1 MTRVSA
7 PLDKSTRSV
16 AADWVE
22 LQVLVTDRATSEQQL
37 LRSQSTQAEP
47 DHGDALTELDF
58 EPVDEEILE
67 PENEQ
72 LSERVGDEL
81 AYRERVLGSL
91 YPFEL
96 VTQYGKW
103 VLQRRPATTE
113 SEQAAHDCYV
123 ACLLISAMHSQLLPI
138 TSTHQLVAE
147 SAQVMQIE
155 SYLAAAEL
163 LGGKAYW
170 FGFPRPDHSGM
181 LLAIQKLVD
190 SMGLGEAPGK
200 RPDGLSANAA
210 DGTVDIVVWRPFL
223 DGQPGAVVAYGQ
235 VASGRNWESKPIK
248 SFIDGHFYP
257 WFVKPPSRKHVEL
270 LFVPILQHHKLDET
284 RGRDFWEIAREQAR
298 LREMDYGVVIDR
310 LRLTELMALTEVN
323 DRYPDDHDVH
333 RAAANEWREAAL
345 RYASG
350 VEEAA

>member
-7 PLDKSTRSV
+7 PLDKSTRSL

-22 LQVLVTDRATSEQQL
+22 LQVLVTDHGIGEQQL
-37 LRSQSTQAEP
+37 LRSQSPQAEP
-47 DHGDALTELDF
+47 EHGDALTSLDL

-67 PENEQ
+67 PENDE

-81 AYRERVLGSL
+81 AYRERVLGSR

-96 VTQYGKW
+96 VSQYGKW
-103 VLQRRPATTE
+103 VLRRRTATTD
-113 SEQAAHDCYV
+113 SEKAAHDCYV
-123 ACLLISAMHSQLLPI
+123 ACLLISAMHSPLLPI
-138 TSTHQLVAE
+138 ESTHQLVQKSE
-147 SAQVMQIE
+147 QVMQIE
-155 SYLAAAEL
+155 SYLGAAEL

-181 LLAIQKLVD
+181 LLAIQKLVAA
-190 SMGLGEAPGK
+190 MGLGEAPAK
-200 RPDGLSANAA
+200 RPDGLSAHAA

-223 DGQPGAVVAYGQ
+223 DAQPGAVVAYGQ

-248 SFIDGHFYP
+248 SFIDGHFHP
-257 WFVKPPSRKHVEL
+257 WFVKPPSHKHVEL
-270 LFVPILQHHKLDET
+270 LFVPILQHHKLDEP
-284 RGRDFWEIAREQAR
+284 RDRDFWEIAREQAR

-310 LRLTELMALTEVN
+310 LRLTELMALAQEN
-323 DRYPDDHDVH
+323 DRYPDDHGLH
-333 RAAANEWREAAL
+333 QAAASEWREAAL

-350 VEEAA
+350 ADEAA